1 MILSGYCIVLFKYED
16 EFGGLPDTDKHLTL
30 ILRPNPNTAK
40 SLPSHWAQ
48 SVAGSEIKRNM
59 NGLLLRGPAICLSSL
74 KFTQHFHNHFYP
86 SKFFRSTSYPKCN
99 CIKNKD
105 TQIVPEVTPLSPV
118 FWHGAKENWLK
129 WMIGIN
135 RGTFFLVVCS
145 EFQYNTL
152 HSTVQFM
159 WHFFIMRVNLTN
171 FEAKLVCRVLN
182 LKS

>member
-105 TQIVPEVTPLSPV
+105 TQIVPEGKFVEQHGFLPIQCACSFK
-118 FWHGAKENWLK
+118 FWW
-129 WMIGIN
+129 
-135 RGTFFLVVCS
+135 
-145 EFQYNTL
+145 
-152 HSTVQFM
+152 
-159 WHFFIMRVNLTN
+159 
-171 FEAKLVCRVLN
+171 LVCYYQHTASFSSWSTDRG
-182 LKS
+182 S